1 MFTAATT
8 KTVSQ
13 IARASLFGMLLA
25 GPMLAMPA
33 LSQDRSLEIEAP
45 APKKTGA
52 GFVLMVS
59 LQRR

>member
-1 MFTAATT
+1 MFRTATT

-13 IARASLFGMLLA
+13 ITRAALFGMLLV
-25 GPMLAMPA
+25 GPVLAMPA
-33 LSQDRSLEIEAP
+33 MSQDRSLQIEAP
-45 APKKTGA
+45 GPKKTGA